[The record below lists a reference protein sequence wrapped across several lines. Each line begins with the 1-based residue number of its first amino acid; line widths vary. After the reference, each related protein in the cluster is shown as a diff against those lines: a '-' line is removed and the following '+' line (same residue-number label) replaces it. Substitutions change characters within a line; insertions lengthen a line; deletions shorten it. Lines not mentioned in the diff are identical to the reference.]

1 MRDTHRFEDFTID
14 LAREE
19 DGSYVAEV
27 VEFPGCL
34 AAGDDPNEA
43 VAMLRDSFELWVGD
57 MAQSGRVVPPPS
69 RSGPNGRLLL
79 RLPKSLHARVAQ
91 AATRDGVSV
100 NAFVTAAVA
109 ERIGAGEAVRGKCA
123 PVR

>member
-1 MRDTHRFEDFTID
+1 MTEQHGFDNYTID
-14 LAREE
+14 LARED

-27 VEFPGCL
+27 VEMPGCL

-43 VAMLRDSFELWVGD
+43 IELLRDSFSLWIEEAGV
-57 MAQSGRVVPPPS
+57 AGRPVPRPA
-69 RSGPNGRLLL
+69 RAGPNGRLLL

-91 AATRDGVSV
+91 AAAREGVSV

-109 ERIGAGEAVRGKCA
+109 ERVGEVSAR
-123 PVR
+123 R